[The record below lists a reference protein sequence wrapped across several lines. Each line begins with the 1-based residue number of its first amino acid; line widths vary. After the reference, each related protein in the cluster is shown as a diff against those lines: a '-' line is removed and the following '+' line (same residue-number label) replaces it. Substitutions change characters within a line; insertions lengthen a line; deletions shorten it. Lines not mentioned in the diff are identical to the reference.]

1 MTPINNTT
9 NRSASACAINQ
20 HPTNSP
26 TAARIVPMVSQS
38 RRPHHSVSKKHTPT
52 TMLAILLALMLNPAK
67 VSSAPISDEPR

>member
-1 MTPINNTT
+1 
-9 NRSASACAINQ
+9 
-20 HPTNSP
+20 
-26 TAARIVPMVSQS
+26 MVSQS